1 MVKSSVCLQNLL
13 NNLFSKTVNST
24 IDNYD
29 FLKRFGTLYD
39 LLIDL
44 LDEKISISKVA
55 KEQNE
60 MKKKMSEEG
69 LLNQKK
75 KVLMRRKV
83 KVL

>member
-1 MVKSSVCLQNLL
+1 MVKPSVCLQNLL

-60 MKKKMSEEG
+60 MKKK
-69 LLNQKK
+69 K
-75 KVLMRRKV
+75 
-83 KVL
+83 

>member
-1 MVKSSVCLQNLL
+1 MVKPSVCLQNLL